1 MTSGTLI
8 ACSVLS
14 SADLNFSGNRMNLNS
29 HCKVMRQV
37 TDHRWMNL
45 YIIHELKHILNF
57 NFVGGKDLSGCEHP
71 RVCLLNHNR

>member
-1 MTSGTLI
+1 MIFTTLT
-8 ACSVLS
+8 
-14 SADLNFSGNRMNLNS
+14 NFGVRLVSQSGNRMNLNS

>member
-1 MTSGTLI
+1 
-8 ACSVLS
+8 
-14 SADLNFSGNRMNLNS
+14 MNLNS

-71 RVCLLNHNR
+71 THCSEISSTCLLSRNLIAKVC